1 MVTYDEFAKLDLRV
15 AKVLEAHAVENSSKL
30 LMLVVDIG
38 TEKRQLVAGI
48 ARAYKPEEL
57 IGKNIIIVANMDYR
71 RLAGLE
77 SQGMLLAG
85 GENEAVLLTMER
97 DVAPGTKIG

>member
-15 AKVLEAHAVENSSKL
+15 AKVLEAHSVENSSKL
-30 LMLVVDIG
+30 LRLVVDIG
-38 TEKRQLVAGI
+38 AGKRQLVAGI

-71 RLAGLE
+71 KLAGLE
-77 SQGMLLAG
+77 SQGMLLAA
-85 GENEAVLLTMER
+85 GENEAVLLTAER
-97 DVAPGTKIG
+97 DIAPGTKIG